1 MGNGST
7 SVHAVAVAVAAAEL
21 GRGEWSFGRPVADAI
36 VVVLFRYCS
45 QHSLYLSDSTR
56 SLFVSVHVE
65 CVDHALPP
73 W

>member
-7 SVHAVAVAVAAAEL
+7 SVHAVAVAAAEL

-36 VVVLFRYCS
+36 VVVLFVIAAS
-45 QHSLYLSDSTR
+45 ILYTFLILPALCLFQFTSNASTT
-56 SLFVSVHVE
+56 L
-65 CVDHALPP
+65 CPL